1 VKRVILPIALVL
13 LVAAVPASGATSQQ
27 QVIFRTEDGLSLAGT
42 LYLPGRPAPAV
53 ILLHM
58 QTRSREDWQVL
69 GQRLA
74 DAGIAALA
82 IDLRGHGASDHA
94 APVEGASAVAGLQL
108 DVKAARAFLGGR
120 TDVIGS
126 RLGFVGASIGANLAV
141 IAAAGDPSVR
151 TLALLSVGLDYRGLR
166 TEAALNR
173 YGARPALMVASQE
186 DNYAMISMR
195 RLAGQGTGT
204 REQVVLDGAGHGTV
218 MMSRQPDLVATLVDW
233 FRRTLL

>member
-1 VKRVILPIALVL
+1 VTFKTQDG
-13 LVAAVPASGATSQQ
+13 VA
-27 QVIFRTEDGLSLAGT
+27 IAGT

-58 QTRSREDWQVL
+58 QTRSREDWQAL

-74 DAGIAALA
+74 EAGLVALA

-94 APVEGASAVAGLQL
+94 PPPASGPELGAMQL
-108 DVKAARAFLGGR
+108 DVKAARAYLATRPDVTGGR
-120 TDVIGS
+120 VG
-126 RLGFVGASIGANLAV
+126 LAGASIGANLAV
-141 IAAAGDPSVR
+141 LAAAGDPSVR
-151 TLALLSVGLDYRGLR
+151 TIALLSAGLDYRGLR

-173 YGARPALMVASQE
+173 YGARPALLVASQE

-195 RLAGQGTGT
+195 RLTGQGTGT
-204 REQVVLDGAGHGTV
+204 REQLVLNGAGHGTV
-218 MMSRQPDLVATLVDW
+218 MLSRQPDVIATLVDW

>member
-1 VKRVILPIALVL
+1 VRHVL
-13 LVAAVPASGATSQQ
+13 LVCLFVLLAVRPGEAAAAQQ
-27 QVIFRTEDGLSLAGT
+27 NVTFKTEDGVSIAGT

-74 DAGIAALA
+74 DAGIVALA

-94 APVEGASAVAGLQL
+94 PPPATGPVLAAMQR
-108 DVKAARAFLGGR
+108 DVKAARAYLATRSDVVGGR
-120 TDVIGS
+120 VG
-126 RLGFVGASIGANLAV
+126 LGGASIGANLAV
-141 IAAAGDPSVR
+141 LAAAGDPTVR
-151 TLALLSVGLDYRGLR
+151 TLALLSAGLDYRGLR

-173 YGARPALMVASQE
+173 YGARPALLVASQE

-195 RLAGQGTGT
+195 RLSEQGAGT
-204 REQVVLDGAGHGTV
+204 REQLVLNGAGHGTV
-218 MMSRQPDLVATLVDW
+218 MLSRQPDVVGTLVDW
-233 FRRTLL
+233 FRKTLL

>member
-1 VKRVILPIALVL
+1 VKQPLLVCLFVL
-13 LVAAVPASGATSQQ
+13 LATRPGGAAVSQQ
-27 QVIFRTEDGLSLAGT
+27 NVTFKTKDGVSIAGT

-58 QTRSREDWQVL
+58 QTRSREDWQML

-74 DAGIAALA
+74 DAGIAALT

-94 APVEGASAVAGLQL
+94 PPPATGSELGAMQL
-108 DVKAARAFLGGR
+108 DIRAARAFLVARSDVLGGR
-120 TDVIGS
+120 VG
-126 RLGFVGASIGANLAV
+126 LGGASIGANLAV
-141 IAAAGDPSVR
+141 LAAAADPSVR

-173 YGARPALMVASQE
+173 YGARPALLVASQE

-195 RLAGQGTGT
+195 RLLAQGTGT
-204 REQVVLDGAGHGTV
+204 REQLVLNGAGHGTV
-218 MMSRQPDLVATLVDW
+218 MLTRQPDLVAMLVDW

>member
-1 VKRVILPIALVL
+1 VKQPLLVCLFVL
-13 LVAAVPASGATSQQ
+13 LATRPGGAAVSQQ
-27 QVIFRTEDGLSLAGT
+27 NVTFKTKDGVSIAGT

-58 QTRSREDWQVL
+58 QTRSREDWQML

-74 DAGIAALA
+74 DAGIAALT
-82 IDLRGHGASDHA
+82 IDLRGHGASDHGPPPA
-94 APVEGASAVAGLQL
+94 TGSELGAMQL
-108 DVKAARAFLGGR
+108 DIRAARAFLVARSDVLGGR
-120 TDVIGS
+120 VG
-126 RLGFVGASIGANLAV
+126 LGGASIGANLAV
-141 IAAAGDPSVR
+141 LAAAADPSVR

-173 YGARPALMVASQE
+173 YGARPALLVASQE

-195 RLAGQGTGT
+195 RLLAQGTGT
-204 REQVVLDGAGHGTV
+204 REQLVLNGAGHGTV
-218 MMSRQPDLVATLVDW
+218 MLTRQPDLVAMLVDW